1 MIRKLLSAAAMAI
14 TLAPAALAQG
24 WQPQRPVEFI
34 VTAGAGGGTD
44 IFARTVQAA
53 IQKNNLMTQP
63 VIVSIKGGGSG
74 AEGYNYLKSS
84 DGDPHKLLFGTHN
97 LYALPLGAKVA
108 FSHKD
113 FTPVAAMVFDEFM
126 IWVKDDSP
134 IKTSKDWVDAVKA
147 KGGQWKMAGALS
159 KDSDELITKILE
171 KEVGTKLIYIP
182 FKSGGET
189 DVQLTG
195 GHVDSHVNNPS
206 ESIGSWKAGKARPL
220 CVFNREQLA
229 KGPKV
234 TATQGWSDIPTCKSQ
249 GMKLDLFQMPRT
261 TSLPGKVPAE
271 AVAFYQNLMKK
282 VSETA
287 EWKDYVERTAQ
298 TGRVMVGDELNKFIA
313 EDHGRMSGIFAEQD
327 WLVK

>member
-108 FSHKD
+108 FSH
-113 FTPVAAMVFDEFM
+113 
-126 IWVKDDSP
+126 
-134 IKTSKDWVDAVKA
+134 
-147 KGGQWKMAGALS
+147 
-159 KDSDELITKILE
+159 
-171 KEVGTKLIYIP
+171 
-182 FKSGGET
+182 
-189 DVQLTG
+189 
-195 GHVDSHVNNPS
+195 
-206 ESIGSWKAGKARPL
+206 
-220 CVFNREQLA
+220 
-229 KGPKV
+229 
-234 TATQGWSDIPTCKSQ
+234 
-249 GMKLDLFQMPRT
+249 
-261 TSLPGKVPAE
+261 
-271 AVAFYQNLMKK
+271 
-282 VSETA
+282 
-287 EWKDYVERTAQ
+287 
-298 TGRVMVGDELNKFIA
+298 
-313 EDHGRMSGIFAEQD
+313 
-327 WLVK
+327 